1 MRLLYETDTCYHNV
15 NYDNVSIYLVK
26 DVNGSDF
33 RSAIYVNGNEVVS
46 TDIKNFD
53 LLKKLYGKVANKNPD
68 EYKWINLNEMWKN
81 ILKEEEKERQKE
93 EERDRMVSLYGYG
106 YEYKD

>member
-26 DVNGSDF
+26 DVRRSNF
-33 RSAIYVNGNEVVS
+33 RSAIYVNGDEAIS

-53 LLKKLYGKVANKNPD
+53 LLKKLYGKVVNKNPD

-81 ILKEEEKERQKE
+81 ILKEEERQKE
-93 EERDRMVSLYGYG
+93 EERDRVASFYG
-106 YEYKD
+106 YEYGYKD

>member
-33 RSAIYVNGNEVVS
+33 RSAIYVNGNEVIS

-53 LLKKLYGKVANKNPD
+53 LLKKLYGRVVNKNPN
-68 EYKWINLNEMWKN
+68 EYKWINLNKMWEN
-81 ILKEEEKERQKE
+81 ILEEEERDKEE
-93 EERDRMVSLYGYG
+93 EERDRMEKW
-106 YEYKD
+106 YEY

>member
-15 NYDNVSIYLVK
+15 NYDNVGIYLVK

-33 RSAIYVNGNEVVS
+33 RSAIYVNGNEVIS

-53 LLKKLYGKVANKNPD
+53 LLKKLYGKVANKNPN
-68 EYKWINLNEMWKN
+68 ECKWINLNEMWKN
-81 ILKEEEKERQKE
+81 ILKEEERQKE
-93 EERDRMVSLYGYG
+93 EKGIEW
-106 YEYKD
+106 

>member
-15 NYDNVSIYLVK
+15 NYDNVSICLVK
-26 DVNGSDF
+26 NVNGSDY
-33 RSAIYVNGNEVVS
+33 RSAIYVNGNEVIS

-68 EYKWINLNEMWKN
+68 EYKWINLNRMWED
-81 ILKEEEKERQKE
+81 ILEEEG
-93 EERDRMVSLYGYG
+93 DRIEKWYGY
-106 YEYKD
+106 